1 MATER
6 FTMSEVF
13 LYDDAERATEVHIHP
28 VVIISI
34 LDHYVRRSEEQN
46 RVIGT
51 LLGVREANGVV
62 QVRDCFPVPHV
73 EGQDVA
79 VDMRFH
85 QNMFSLH
92 GRASAKAQIVGWYS
106 TGNVVDENTA
116 LIHNDFYWGEV
127 GGSPIHLSV
136 DTALE
141 GGKMGIRAMQ
151 LETYSFTPEK
161 PMMAVFHTLP
171 HKLLTRDTE
180 KAGVEVLLR
189 SKDQSLEEASTGL
202 LGDLKG
208 LEGTLEEL
216 DKLLDQLCSYTKKVL
231 DGEIPHD
238 PAAGRLLLGA
248 VRSLP
253 QIDSAQF
260 EGMVQSSMQDL
271 LMVVYLSSLTKTQ
284 LKISEKLQSLG
295 RHGGMGGRGDRQFH
309 R

>member
-1 MATER
+1 MGRGSRAVATER

-136 DTALE
+136 DTAREDGNPGDATGDVLVHAGE
-141 GGKMGIRAMQ
+141 ADDGG
-151 LETYSFTPEK
+151 
-161 PMMAVFHTLP
+161 LP
-171 HKLLTRDTE
+171 HAPAQAADKGYREGWCRGVVAQQGPVTRRGIHRI
-180 KAGVEVLLR
+180 AG
-189 SKDQSLEEASTGL
+189 
-202 LGDLKG
+202 
-208 LEGTLEEL
+208 
-216 DKLLDQLCSYTKKVL
+216 
-231 DGEIPHD
+231 
-238 PAAGRLLLGA
+238 
-248 VRSLP
+248 
-253 QIDSAQF
+253 
-260 EGMVQSSMQDL
+260 
-271 LMVVYLSSLTKTQ
+271 
-284 LKISEKLQSLG
+284 
-295 RHGGMGGRGDRQFH
+295 
-309 R
+309 